1 MTQLSGSKAIGEVD
15 LHCHSTA
22 SDGFISPTEL
32 VAKAL
37 SAALRVVALTDH
49 DTVEGVAEAQAAAA
63 GSGLEIIPG
72 IELSSDSGHHE
83 LHILGYFVDLD
94 SSGLNDHS
102 QWCQEKRVDRIDR
115 MCQRLTRLGMPLSF
129 DEVQDLSGAGSVGR
143 PHVARAMIAHGY
155 VDSIGDAFN
164 RYIAT
169 GRPAFIPRENVSP
182 AQVIAV
188 INDAH
193 GVAVLAHPLFT
204 SNYQRLLPA
213 LRDDGLIG
221 LEAYYG
227 EYDQPSRER
236 LAAVA
241 RQHGLIPTGGSD
253 YHGEGYKEGR
263 SLGSVVVPHWVVD
276 ELRNAARR

>member
-1 MTQLSGSKAIGEVD
+1 MNGLRAIGEVD

-22 SDGFISPTEL
+22 SDGFVSPTEL

-37 SAALRVVALTDH
+37 SAGLRVVALTDH
-49 DTVEGVAEAQAAAA
+49 DTVDGVTEAQAAAA
-63 GSGLEIIPG
+63 GTGLEIIPG
-72 IELSSDSGHHE
+72 IELSSDSGHNE
-83 LHILGYFVDLD
+83 LHILGYFVDQD
-94 SSGLNDHS
+94 SSRLNEHS
-102 QWCQEKRVDRIDR
+102 RWCQEKRVDRIGR
-115 MCQRLTRLGMPLSF
+115 MCQRLTKLGMPLSF
-129 DEVQDLSGAGSVGR
+129 DEVQELSGAGSVGR
-143 PHVARAMIAHGY
+143 PHIARAMIARGY

-188 INDAH
+188 INDAN

-204 SNYQRLLPA
+204 TNYERLLPG
-213 LRDDGLIG
+213 LREDGLTG

-236 LAAVA
+236 LASVA
-241 RQHGLIPTGGSD
+241 RRHGLIPTGGSD
-253 YHGEGYKEGR
+253 YHGDGYKAGL
-263 SLGSVVVPHWVVD
+263 SLGSVVVPPSMVN
-276 ELRNAARR
+276 ELRNAVRR